1 MKKIFS
7 ISLVVSFLAPSIVLS
22 QDGNNSIIDKPSV
35 NPGDNPVYN
44 PSENP
49 NSQLSIPSSDDKPN
63 VSPTEDSPSDPNLGK
78 VPFGKPG
85 NVHYHDSTKITSS
98 GSSTSTTKLDLLE
111 NHSDLDA
118 EKVLNLG
125 NDELAELDKILSSA
139 GNGSDKAKKAVEI
152 ADRIKNDKGFKEGD
166 SAKVLRLIT
175 DFGADV
181 DRIQGFT
188 SSRVLFIADLSSVD
202 GLDTNK
208 VLNFNDTELDVLEKF
223 NTLSGGD
230 KNKAKKAINLND
242 RIKNFAGAKE
252 GDGEK
257 VLRLVADVGLDVDK
271 LDSYS
276 ESRVLLIANLGTDDR
291 KAQKA
296 FQISERFTS
305 KTTTIAGQNLADV
318 ALGLCANE
326 EIGLGVET
334 LEILTSVD
342 QSSESILV
350 GLNNVFNKTGREKA
364 KVQQR
369 KSSFFKITESSQS
382 NFLLSKL
389 SSAQSSNESGEVVNP
404 VEQLFLLDE
413 KVIERIAAVDTA
425 PEILAGKAIESLK
438 TSSFAASLN
447 LEMDPSNL
455 DVHDINSI
463 FNNYDRLESTGLAG
477 DEEFENVR
485 EQIASIIVLD
495 VVSDNFKVEIVNS
508 DGTETPVQAAV
519 QFSDVAGAYGESV
532 LLEIEGLSSSAE
544 IVEEMNELNPSLFIA
559 HVQENDDFDH
569 HSEITNMLGADAS
582 SDAAQRLRRS
592 SHDTKEVSALTKI
605 KEFQR
610 DTIIDEVLSTYAGV
624 IPVGKEAM
632 QVILSPGSEKEEHH
646 HEEAMNSASHA
657 HFAQYI
663 DDIVPDEL
671 SAVGETGQ
679 ASFSNQLSNLRTRL
693 SNIRLA
699 QMGLPSG
706 GNILDGII
714 AQSLDELQDEDL
726 WEAQTNGSILE
737 KYLSKAI
744 DQEAIDARNG
754 FFAQASASFHEDSYQ
769 QMDGDS
775 YGLTFGVDQQLSDSF
790 TFGIM
795 GGIGKADS
803 SGSGIEVDTDSLFA
817 GIYGNWLS
825 GDTFIDGYFSI
836 GFHDTETSRK
846 ENSGAVLSSSPNSNQ
861 YTASLTF
868 GKVLEYESFLIT
880 PSAGFTYDQFRTG
893 EYTEAVT
900 TQSTNGVPASSSQMF
915 ENNDYSL
922 LSSLGLKVAHFHYQP
937 EGNVLIPELRASWEH
952 DFDDDPTSQ
961 KVRMLSHSE
970 PYTIDGR
977 SEDTDYGFVGTGI
990 TSLNKNGR
998 TLYLHYDYLFGKS
1011 DYDAHFINL
1020 GFRII
1025 F

>member
-1 MKKIFS
+1 MKKIIS
-7 ISLVVSFLAPSIVLS
+7 ISLLVSFLAPTIAFS
-22 QDGNNSIIDKPSV
+22 QDGNSSISDKPSV
-35 NPGDNPVYN
+35 NPGDNPFYN

-49 NSQLSIPSSDDKPN
+49 DTQLSIPSSGDKPN

-85 NVHYHDSTKITSS
+85 NVHYHDSTKLTASDS
-98 GSSTSTTKLDLLE
+98 TTSTTKLDLLE

-125 NDELAELDKILSSA
+125 NDELAELDKILHSA

-223 NTLSGGD
+223 NTLAGGD

-276 ESRVLLIANLGTDDR
+276 DSRVLLIANLGTDAK

-305 KTTTIAGQNLADV
+305 KSTTIEGQNLADV
-318 ALGLCANE
+318 ALGLCAND

-350 GLNNVFNKTGREKA
+350 GLNNVFNKTGQEKA
-364 KVQQR
+364 KVQKR
-369 KSSFFKITESSQS
+369 KSSFFKITESAQS

-389 SSAQSSNESGEVVNP
+389 SSVQASNESEKVVNP

-413 KVIERIAAVDTA
+413 KVIEKIAAVDTA
-425 PEILAGKAIESLK
+425 PEVLAGKAIESLK
-438 TSSFAASLN
+438 TSTFSASLN
-447 LEMDPSNL
+447 LELDPSNL

-508 DGTETPVQAAV
+508 DGTETPVEAAV

-532 LLEIEGLSSSAE
+532 LSEIEGLSSSAE

-559 HVQENDDFDH
+559 HVQENNDFDH

-582 SDAAQRLRRS
+582 TDAAQRLRRS
-592 SHDTKEVSALTKI
+592 SHETEQGSALTKI

-632 QVILSPGSEKEEHH
+632 QVILSPGSEEEEHH

-699 QMGLPSG
+699 DMGLPSG

-714 AQSLDELQDEDL
+714 AQSLDELQNEDL
-726 WEAQTNGSILE
+726 WEAQANGSILE

-893 EYTEAVT
+893 EYTESVT

-922 LSSLGLKVAHFHYQP
+922 LSSLGLKIAHFHYQP

-952 DFDDDPTSQ
+952 DFDDEPTSQ
-961 KVRMLSHSE
+961 KVRMLSHSQ

-977 SEDTDYGFVGTGI
+977 SEDTDYGFIGTGI
-990 TSLNKNGR
+990 TSLNKSGR

-1011 DYDAHFINL
+1011 EYDAHFINL

>member
-1 MKKIFS
+1 MTAVIVIAPIS
-7 ISLVVSFLAPSIVLS
+7 ICYPKSTTSEV
-22 QDGNNSIIDKPSV
+22 GEKPSV
-35 NPGDNPVYN
+35 NPGKNPSYN
-44 PSENP
+44 PSEDEK
-49 NSQLSIPSSDDKPN
+49 SKLQIPSISDKPTGN
-63 VSPTEDSPSDPNLGK
+63 PTESSPQSPDLKN

-85 NVHYHDSTKITSS
+85 NVHYYDSTNVDKGN
-98 GSSTSTTKLDLLE
+98 GSPSTTKLDLLDK
-111 NHSDLDA
+111 HSDLDA
-118 EKVLNLG
+118 EKVLGLSSG
-125 NDELAELDKILSSA
+125 DLSEIEKILSSV
-139 GNGSDKAKKAVEI
+139 GNDSDDSKIAVEI
-152 ADRIKNDKGFKEGD
+152 ASRVKQGKNFNDGD
-166 SAKVLRLIT
+166 STKVLRLIT
-175 DFGADV
+175 NAGIDAKRLGDYSS
-181 DRIQGFT
+181 DRLLLLTNFDNDPESAKTAFKVSERFVNNVTKVNGK
-188 SSRVLFIADLSSVD
+188 DLSDVA
-202 GLDTNK
+202 L
-208 VLNFNDTELDVLEKF
+208 ELCSDI
-223 NTLSGGD
+223 D
-230 KNKAKKAINLND
+230 I
-242 RIKNFAGAKE
+242 
-252 GDGEK
+252 
-257 VLRLVADVGLDVDK
+257 GLDV
-271 LDSYS
+271 
-276 ESRVLLIANLGTDDR
+276 
-291 KAQKA
+291 
-296 FQISERFTS
+296 
-305 KTTTIAGQNLADV
+305 
-318 ALGLCANE
+318 
-326 EIGLGVET
+326 ET
-334 LEILTSVD
+334 LDLLTSVEE
-342 QSSESILV
+342 SSEAILV
-350 GLNNVFNKTGREKA
+350 GLNRVFTKTGIEKV
-364 KVQQR
+364 KIQKR
-369 KSSFFKITESSQS
+369 KTSFFKIASSSQS
-382 NFLLSKL
+382 KFLLSKL
-389 SSAQSSNESGEVVNP
+389 SYTESGNGSTSTVNP

-592 SHDTKEVSALTKI
+592 SHDTEQVSALTKI

-846 ENSGAVLSSSPNSNQ
+846 ENSGAVLSSSPKSNQ

-922 LSSLGLKVAHFHYQP
+922 LSSLGLKIAHFHYQP

-977 SEDTDYGFVGTGI
+977 SEDTDYGFIGTGI
-990 TSLNKNGR
+990 TSLNKSGR

-1011 DYDAHFINL
+1011 EYDAHFINL